1 MKYGNI
7 FEIQRFCT
15 HDGRGIRT
23 TVFFK
28 GCGMRCAWCS
38 NPESQSSG
46 SELFY
51 RSNGCITCGL
61 CAKCC
66 PENAIQVLQ
75 DCAHINRSACTHC
88 MQCISVCPAALYQS
102 KLSSLSSD
110 EVLEIVLRDREFYQA
125 SGGGLTLSGGECLLQ
140 ADFALELLHKA
151 KRHGLHT
158 AIETSLN
165 APFELLD
172 QMLPLLDEIF
182 FDLKHVD
189 SEKHRQWTGASNHII
204 LNNILRLAALRP
216 DALPRIPIIPGFN
229 DTAREIRD
237 IATFLQHAGF
247 QRAELLAYHTLGASK
262 YIALGRANPYEN
274 IVPFSEPVYEQA
286 QNIFSELG
294 LEVISN

>member
-28 GCGMRCAWCS
+28 GCGMRCLWCS

-46 SELFY
+46 AELFY

-61 CAKCC
+61 CAQCC
-66 PENAIQVLQ
+66 PEDAIQVLQ
-75 DCAHINRSACTHC
+75 DCAHINRADCTHC
-88 MQCISVCPAALYQS
+88 MQCASVCPAALYQS
-102 KLSSLSSD
+102 KRYSLSSD

-140 ADFALELLHKA
+140 PAFALELLQKA
-151 KRHGLHT
+151 KRHDLHT

-165 APFELLD
+165 APFEFLEP
-172 QMLPLLDEIF
+172 MLPLLDEIF

-204 LNNILRLAALRP
+204 LNNINQLAALRP

-229 DTAREIRD
+229 DASREVRD
-237 IATFLQHAGF
+237 IAAFLRNAGF

-262 YIALGRANPYEN
+262 YIALGKANPYEN
-274 IVPFSEPVYEQA
+274 IAPLSASAYEQA
-286 QNIFSELG
+286 QNIFSEVG
-294 LEVISN
+294 LNVISH